1 MQTIEKLESLPDCVY
16 KSFRYDYKTF
26 PEPTAENMKV
36 LLDKINE
43 LVEAINELISE
54 KHNKSIDTSTIDI

>member
-1 MQTIEKLESLPDCVY
+1 MQTIEKLVRLPDCVC
-16 KSFRYDYKTF
+16 KPFGYDYKTF

-43 LVEAINELISE
+43 LVEVINELISE